1 MLSILLT
8 VLKVIGIVLAVLLG
22 LVIAL
27 LLILL
32 YVPVRYEVLAKYA
45 DNKPYAKVNVTALFK
60 IVRCRFEY
68 IDSVSYWVK
77 VLWFKVY
84 PKDDESDGADSK
96 SKKSGA
102 GKDKN
107 KKDKQKD
114 KKRDKKSANVFDE
127 ESSQDE
133 SFFDPGNLEYQ
144 MSDTGSS
151 SNVNAEKSSDTV
163 KTQNAEQSQEAKQS
177 PDIGQASDSLSEKH
191 QQDESTSF
199 FERLADKI
207 RSVYEKIKEALLKI
221 KSKLVSTWDSVKQ
234 KKEDATDKVN
244 DIIRIVNDEGNREF
258 VKFVWEQLKYL
269 FKKLKPR
276 KGRLYVHFGMDDPE
290 TTGKIA
296 MYLAVLYGLMGIDI
310 SILPDFE
317 EKVMEGEL
325 YLKGRLQLVTILIIA
340 VRLYRNKH
348 FKRIVLNKEL

>member
-8 VLKVIGIVLAVLLG
+8 ILKVIGIVLAVLLG
-22 LVIAL
+22 VVIVL

-77 VLWFKVY
+77 VLWLKVY
-84 PKDDESDGADSK
+84 PKDDEPKDDDGA
-96 SKKSGA
+96 KKSSSA
-102 GKDKN
+102 
-107 KKDKQKD
+107 KKDKKETG
-114 KKRDKKSANVFDE
+114 KSASVFDE
-127 ESSQDE
+127 EELQDE

-177 PDIGQASDSLSEKH
+177 LDIGQASDGLSEKH

-207 RSVYEKIKEALLKI
+207 LSVYEKIKEALLKI